1 MLLRRFEQICR
12 QNGNWIWHDVLVP
25 MTITRLSLLLV
36 GWFSL
41 YFLPNPSFPER
52 WILER
57 GWHFSPHRL
66 LDIWGRWDSGWYMS
80 IVQGGYSLSGDIYTV
95 QSNIAFFPLYPY
107 LVRLLSQLVP
117 QGLRTPGA
125 LLLVGI
131 MVSNATLLAA
141 LILLW
146 KLVVAGLG
154 DEAVAQRAVLYTLV
168 FPTGFFLSAF
178 YAESLFL
185 FLAVAAFYCASRRAW
200 KLAGAAGFFLSLTR
214 PTGVL
219 VLVPMVWMYLDS
231 LGWDWRRVRRGV
243 MWLLLIPAGFLVFP
257 ISLYAITGDPL
268 AIIHAQRAWGRTV
281 VLPWRTIIAP
291 SNFIPY
297 ITPTEQI
304 LTIGFILTGCLSLFV
319 LPSASYGTFSLL
331 SMVPILL
338 SGTLLS
344 AVRFFGVL
352 FPVFIVLAKLGKC
365 KIVDRL
371 IMVLSITMQTLF
383 MAAWCQFYW
392 VG

>member
-1 MLLRRFEQICR
+1 MVLLRRFAQICR
-12 QNGNWIWHDVLVP
+12 QNGNWIWRDVIVP
-25 MTITRLSLLLV
+25 MTIMRLSLLLV

-52 WILER
+52 QTLER
-57 GWHFSPHRL
+57 GWHLSPHRL

-80 IVQGGYSLSGDIYTV
+80 IVQDSYRPSGDISTV

-107 LVRLLSQLVP
+107 LIRLLSQLIP
-117 QGLRTPGA
+117 HGLRTPGE

-131 MVSNATLLAA
+131 MVSNASLLAA

-146 KLVVAGLG
+146 KLVVASLG
-154 DEAVAQRAVLYTLV
+154 DEMVAQRTALYTLV
-168 FPTGFFLSAF
+168 SPTSFFLSAF

-185 FLAVAAFYCASRRAW
+185 FFAVAAFYCASRRAW
-200 KLAGAAGFFLSLTR
+200 ELAGAAGFLLSLTR

-219 VLVPMVWMYLDS
+219 ILVPMVWIYLES

-243 MWLLLIPAGFLVFP
+243 MWLLLIPAGFLVF
-257 ISLYAITGDPL
+257 LTGVYAITGDPL
-268 AIIHAQRAWGRTV
+268 AIMHAQRAWGKTV
-281 VLPWRTIIAP
+281 TSPWRTIGAP

-297 ITPTEQI
+297 ITPTERV
-304 LTIGFILTGCLSLFV
+304 LTIGFIPIGYLSLFV

-331 SMVPILL
+331 SLVPILL

-344 AVRFFGVL
+344 AVRYYGVL
-352 FPVFIVLAKLGKC
+352 FPVFIVMAKLGQW

-371 IMVLSITMQTLF
+371 IMVLSLTMQTLF
-383 MAAWCQFYW
+383 MAA
-392 VG
+392 